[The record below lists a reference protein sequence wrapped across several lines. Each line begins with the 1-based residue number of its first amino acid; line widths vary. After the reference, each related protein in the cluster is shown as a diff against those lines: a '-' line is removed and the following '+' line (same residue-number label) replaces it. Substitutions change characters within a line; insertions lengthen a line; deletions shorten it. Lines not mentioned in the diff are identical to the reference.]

1 MENSTLVLILIYID
15 RVCDINKIRLNY
27 YNIHKYYYFYYFRL
41 ILSAMLIA
49 LKYNEDD
56 YFANEFYAKVGGV
69 TKKEI
74 DKLEYE
80 FLIRSEYKLFV
91 SEDVF
96 EKYNNYLITA
106 HDDEDEDSMNDTNN
120 NTEDENL
127 HAI

>member
-1 MENSTLVLILIYID
+1 
-15 RVCDINKIRLNY
+15 
-27 YNIHKYYYFYYFRL
+27 
-41 ILSAMLIA
+41 MLIA

-69 TKKEI
+69 AKKEI

-80 FLIRSEYKLFV
+80 FLIRSEYKLYV

>member
-1 MENSTLVLILIYID
+1 M
-15 RVCDINKIRLNY
+15 
-27 YNIHKYYYFYYFRL
+27 YNLLYRL

-56 YFANEFYAKVGGV
+56 YFNNEFYAKVGGV

-106 HDDEDEDSMNDTNN
+106 HEEEEDEDSMNDTNN
-120 NTEDENL
+120 NTNIEEENS

>member
-1 MENSTLVLILIYID
+1 M
-15 RVCDINKIRLNY
+15 
-27 YNIHKYYYFYYFRL
+27 YNLLYRL
-41 ILSAMLIA
+41 ILSAMLVA

-56 YFANEFYAKVGGV
+56 YFNNEFYAKVGGV

-106 HDDEDEDSMNDTNN
+106 HEEEEDEDSMNDTNN
-120 NTEDENL
+120 NTNIEEENS

>member
-1 MENSTLVLILIYID
+1 M
-15 RVCDINKIRLNY
+15 
-27 YNIHKYYYFYYFRL
+27 
-41 ILSAMLIA
+41 IA

-56 YFANEFYAKVGGV
+56 YFTNEFYAKVGGV

-80 FLIRSEYKLFV
+80 FLIRTEYKLFV
-91 SEDVF
+91 SGEVF

-106 HDDEDEDSMNDTNN
+106 HEEEEDEDSMNDTNN
-120 NTEDENL
+120 NTNIEEENV

>member
-1 MENSTLVLILIYID
+1 M
-15 RVCDINKIRLNY
+15 
-27 YNIHKYYYFYYFRL
+27 YNLLYRL

-56 YFANEFYAKVGGV
+56 YFNNEFYAKVGGV

-106 HDDEDEDSMNDTNN
+106 HEEEEDEDSMNDTNN
-120 NTEDENL
+120 NTNIEEDNS

>member
-1 MENSTLVLILIYID
+1 MDFL
-15 RVCDINKIRLNY
+15 
-27 YNIHKYYYFYYFRL
+27 YNLLYRL

-56 YFANEFYAKVGGV
+56 YFNNEFYAKVGGV

-106 HDDEDEDSMNDTNN
+106 HEEEEDEDSMNDTNN
-120 NTEDENL
+120 NTNIEEENS

>member
-1 MENSTLVLILIYID
+1 M
-15 RVCDINKIRLNY
+15 
-27 YNIHKYYYFYYFRL
+27 YNLLYRL

-56 YFANEFYAKVGGV
+56 YFNNEFYAKVGGV

-96 EKYNNYLITA
+96 EKYNNYLITP
-106 HDDEDEDSMNDTNN
+106 HEEEDEDSMNDTNN
-120 NTEDENL
+120 NTNIEEENS

>member
-1 MENSTLVLILIYID
+1 
-15 RVCDINKIRLNY
+15 
-27 YNIHKYYYFYYFRL
+27 
-41 ILSAMLIA
+41 MLIA

-56 YFANEFYAKVGGV
+56 YFNNEFYAKVGGV

-74 DKLEYE
+74 DNLEYE

-106 HDDEDEDSMNDTNN
+106 HEEEEDEDSMNDTNN
-120 NTEDENL
+120 NTNIEEENS

>member
-1 MENSTLVLILIYID
+1 M
-15 RVCDINKIRLNY
+15 
-27 YNIHKYYYFYYFRL
+27 YNLLYRL

-49 LKYNEDD
+49 LKYHEDD
-56 YFANEFYAKVGGV
+56 YFNNEFYAKVGGV

-106 HDDEDEDSMNDTNN
+106 HEEEEDEDSMNDTNN
-120 NTEDENL
+120 NTNIEEENSQ
-127 HAI
+127 AI

>member
-1 MENSTLVLILIYID
+1 M
-15 RVCDINKIRLNY
+15 
-27 YNIHKYYYFYYFRL
+27 YNLLYRL

-56 YFANEFYAKVGGV
+56 YFNNEFYAKVGGV

-80 FLIRSEYKLFV
+80 FLIRSGYKLFV

-106 HDDEDEDSMNDTNN
+106 HEEEEDEDSMNDTNN
-120 NTEDENL
+120 NTNIEEENS

>member
-1 MENSTLVLILIYID
+1 M
-15 RVCDINKIRLNY
+15 
-27 YNIHKYYYFYYFRL
+27 YNLLYRL

-56 YFANEFYAKVGGV
+56 YYNNEFYAKVGGV

-106 HDDEDEDSMNDTNN
+106 HEEEEDEDSMNDTNN
-120 NTEDENL
+120 NTNIEEENA

>member
-1 MENSTLVLILIYID
+1 M
-15 RVCDINKIRLNY
+15 
-27 YNIHKYYYFYYFRL
+27 YNLLYRL

-56 YFANEFYAKVGGV
+56 YFTNEFYAKVGEV
-69 TKKEI
+69 KKKEI

-106 HDDEDEDSMNDTNN
+106 HEEEEDEDSMNDTNN
-120 NTEDENL
+120 NTNIEEENS

>member
-1 MENSTLVLILIYID
+1 
-15 RVCDINKIRLNY
+15 
-27 YNIHKYYYFYYFRL
+27 
-41 ILSAMLIA
+41 MLIA

-56 YFANEFYAKVGGV
+56 YFNNEFYAKVGGV

-106 HDDEDEDSMNDTNN
+106 HEEEEDEDDSAVIGVEEEKPAPKKKLGKKKSMFKSTSRS
-120 NTEDENL
+120 ENSL
-127 HAI
+127 KPKSIGNERAKKLMRSK

>member
-1 MENSTLVLILIYID
+1 M
-15 RVCDINKIRLNY
+15 
-27 YNIHKYYYFYYFRL
+27 
-41 ILSAMLIA
+41 
-49 LKYNEDD
+49 YNEDD
-56 YFANEFYAKVGGV
+56 YFSNEFYAKVGGV
-69 TKKEI
+69 AKKEI

-106 HDDEDEDSMNDTNN
+106 HDDDEDEDSMNDTNN
-120 NTEDENL
+120 NTNTEDENL

>member
-1 MENSTLVLILIYID
+1 M
-15 RVCDINKIRLNY
+15 
-27 YNIHKYYYFYYFRL
+27 YNLLYRL

-56 YFANEFYAKVGGV
+56 YFNNEFYAKVGGV

-106 HDDEDEDSMNDTNN
+106 HEEVEDEDSMNDTNN
-120 NTEDENL
+120 NTNIEEENS

>member
-1 MENSTLVLILIYID
+1 
-15 RVCDINKIRLNY
+15 
-27 YNIHKYYYFYYFRL
+27 
-41 ILSAMLIA
+41 MLIA

-56 YFANEFYAKVGGV
+56 YFNNEFYAKVGGV

-106 HDDEDEDSMNDTNN
+106 HEEEEDEDSMNDTNN
-120 NTEDENL
+120 NTNIEEENS